1 MHIQASFSSI
11 ESLYSMKTA
20 HKILAALTATAV
32 LVSIPVSAQAGE
44 IPRSGAYAWGSNSSG
59 SLGTGT
65 VNSTVSP
72 TLTKTFSNFPI
83 AQTSTSATHSLFT
96 DDKGN
101 VYASGSNTHGELG
114 DGTTTNSSIPVKV
127 TLPLRYG
134 VPDYATQIWAGDG
147 VSFME
152 GGFGD
157 LYAWGSNENGLTGL
171 GKTTGD
177 TLTPTSVGLSLMSSE
192 SKSLSVGKDH
202 VTAIHTDS
210 DFGDQMYAWGSNATG
225 QLGNA
230 TLGTGITPRPTR
242 AIIPDPFEDQTKTV
256 TTCTTD
262 AEGSES
268 CEDTRVPKTYYEF
281 TGLNPNYVAN
291 GDGFSVALTS
301 DGTIYTW
308 GKNNAGQLGTA
319 SPQSAIVRTPTT
331 SPALQLENGASVN
344 SISAG
349 DSHVVLLASNGLL
362 YGWGSN
368 SDSQTA
374 PYYESAQNA
383 SYLPVLQRLT
393 ILQENNSLSPWEYV
407 IASGNS
413 SYAVTND
420 GNIYGWGDNSKHQLT
435 QFKSTVTVPT
445 KIAFPYDTE
454 VNSFTAGGGNVIAL
468 TNYTE
473 TYTDLNL
480 PTTTFASGT
489 YNTAYTQKL
498 TANGG
503 YPGNQLSWTVSGLP
517 AGLTYNALTG
527 TITGI
532 PTVAGTYTINYGVTD
547 NVDSLTDSATLVI
560 AKATPTVTP
569 TYTSTMPGKVTAK
582 VSVLNG
588 TTTATGAVRFYV
600 GTKYTTVNLSKGVAT
615 TTLSYTAGSTQSLKV
630 VYVGNSVLNSVTTS
644 AKSVKSLAKWSV
656 TPAPSYSTKSR
667 TVTVKVPAIK
677 SGSVN
682 ATGSIYLYD
691 GSKKI
696 VSGSLK
702 NGATT
707 FSKSLAKGTHKLT
720 VRYAGDANFNAK
732 NSAAK
737 SITLK

>member
-1 MHIQASFSSI
+1 MHYKNTFLLLKAFTF
-11 ESLYSMKTA
+11 MKPL
-20 HKILAALTATAV
+20 HKILAVVTATAV
-32 LVSIPVSAQAGE
+32 LVGVPVAAQAGE
-44 IPRSGAYAWGSNSSG
+44 IPRSGAYAWGSNTAG
-59 SLGTGT
+59 SLSTGT
-65 VNSTVSP
+65 TDSIISP
-72 TLTKTFSNFPI
+72 TLTKTASNFPI
-83 AQTSTSATHSLFT
+83 AQISTSATHSLFV

-101 VYASGSNTHGELG
+101 VYASGSNAHGELG
-114 DGTTTNSSIPVKV
+114 NGTTTDSATPVKV

-134 VPDYATQIWAGDG
+134 VPDYATQIWTGNG

-171 GKTTGD
+171 GQTTGD
-177 TLTPTSVGLSLMSSE
+177 TLTPTSVGLTLVNTE
-192 SKSLSVGKDH
+192 SKNLSVGKDH
-202 VTAIHTDS
+202 VTAIHGS
-210 DFGDQMYAWGSNATG
+210 PLMGEQIYAWGSNATG
-225 QLGNA
+225 QLGNS
-230 TLGTGITPRPTR
+230 TLGTGITSEPTR
-242 AIIPDPFEDQTKTV
+242 AIIPDPNEDKTKTV

-262 AEGSES
+262 SEGFES
-268 CEDTRVPKTYYEF
+268 CEDKQVPKTYYEF
-281 TGLNPNYVAN
+281 NGLNASYVAN

-319 SPQSAIVRTPTT
+319 SSTQTIVRTPTT
-331 SPALQLENGASVN
+331 SPALRLENGASVN

-368 SDSQTA
+368 SHSQTA
-374 PYYESAQNA
+374 PYYENSQNA

-435 QFKSTVTVPT
+435 QLKPVVTVPT

-454 VNSFTAGGGNVIAL
+454 VSSFTAGGGSVIAL
-468 TNYTE
+468 ANYTE

-480 PTTTFASGT
+480 PSATFANGT
-489 YNTAYTQKL
+489 YNTSYTKKL

-503 YPGNQLSWTVSGLP
+503 YPGNPLTWTISGLP

-527 TITGI
+527 TITGK
-532 PTVAGTYTINYGVTD
+532 PTVAGTYTVNYGVTD
-547 NVDSLTDSATLVI
+547 NVDSLSDSATLVI

-569 TYTSTMPGKVTAK
+569 TYTSTTPGKVTAK
-582 VSVLNG
+582 VTVLNG
-588 TTTATGAVRFYV
+588 TEAATGAVRFYV
-600 GTKYTTVNLSKGVAT
+600 GTKYTTVNLTKGAAT
-615 TTLSYTAGSTQSLKV
+615 TTLSYTAGSAQNLKV
-630 VYVGNSVLNSVTTS
+630 VYTGSNVLNTVTSST
-644 AKSVKSLAKWSV
+644 KSVKSLAKWSV
-656 TPAPSYSTKSR
+656 TPKPSYSTKSR

-677 SGSVN
+677 SGSVY
-682 ATGSIYLYD
+682 ATGTVYLYD

-696 VSGSLK
+696 VTSKLK
-702 NGATT
+702 NGAVT
-707 FSKSLAKGTHKLT
+707 FTKSFAKGNHKLT
-720 VRYAGDANFNAK
+720 VRYAGDANFTAK
-732 NSAAK
+732 NSAVK